1 MITALAVL
9 FHGKR
14 NTVITGVFVCECR
27 QHSIQIRFY
36 FGAMDIMAVIR
47 VNKTADYTVMSN
59 SHFKEKGM
67 SLKAK
72 GLLSMMLSLPD
83 DWDYSINGLA
93 TLSKDGKDS
102 VMNALT
108 ELEQF
113 GYLKRTKIVDEKG
126 RFGGYTY
133 DIYENPQTDNPCP
146 GNPNTGNP
154 PQLNTKQSI
163 TKKLST
169 EDIKYI
175 VEYLNEKAGTQYKP
189 TTAKT
194 KTAIHAR
201 AAEGF
206 TLDDFKTVIDKKCK
220 EWIGTEYEKYLRPET
235 LFGTKFE
242 GYLNAKQTERN
253 NANGQTTGNTERAK
267 VGHYI

>member
-1 MITALAVL
+1 
-9 FHGKR
+9 
-14 NTVITGVFVCECR
+14 
-27 QHSIQIRFY
+27 
-36 FGAMDIMAVIR
+36 MDLMAVIR

-59 SHFKEKGM
+59 SHFKEREM

-102 VMNALT
+102 VMNALS

-113 GYLKRTKIVDEKG
+113 GYLKRTKIIDEKG
-126 RFGGYTY
+126 RFGGYAY
-133 DIYENPQTDNPCP
+133 DIYENPQTGKPYP
-146 GNPNTGNP
+146 GKPNTGKP
-154 PQLNTKQSI
+154 PQLNTKQSS

-169 EDIKYI
+169 DDIKYI
-175 VEYLNEKAGTQYKP
+175 IEYLNKKAGTKYRSTSKD
-189 TTAKT
+189 TIKH
-194 KTAIHAR
+194 INAR
-201 AAEGF
+201 AADGF
-206 TLDDFKTVIDKKCK
+206 KVEDFIKVIDNQYAKWK
-220 EWIGTEYEKYLRPET
+220 GTEWEQYIRPST

-242 GYLNAKQTERN
+242 NYLNAKVAPERN
-253 NANGQTTGNTERAK
+253 DTNGSTTGDTKKAR